1 MIKSVVFDFNGTLLA
16 DTNACWKA
24 DNHVLKTFGGNP
36 ITLKIYKDT
45 VSIPAMN
52 FYSVHGCDKNEM
64 MKNSGRL
71 GKVFHEFYEKRA
83 AKLRSR
89 KNAKSLLNWLHEN
102 NIESVIL
109 SNHTVAGINCQLER
123 LGMKRYVSKLLANTA
138 LDSYLKNGKM
148 EKLKDFLKSSNLQKE
163 DIIIVGDTCEEIE
176 IGRSMG
182 IKTVAITGGYYSA
195 ARLRKGCPDF
205 LIGGLGELINIVGKL
220 NT

>member
-1 MIKSVVFDFNGTLLA
+1 MIKTVIFDFNGTLLA
-16 DTNACWKA
+16 DTSACLEA

-52 FYSVHGCDKNEM
+52 FYSVHGCDKNEL

-83 AKLRSR
+83 TKLRSR
-89 KNAKSLLNWLHEN
+89 KNAKSLLKWLHEN

-109 SNHTVAGINCQLER
+109 SNHTVAGISYQLER
-123 LGMKRYVSKLLANTA
+123 LG
-138 LDSYLKNGKM
+138 M

-176 IGRSMG
+176 IGKNMG

-195 ARLRKGCPDF
+195 ARLRKGGPDF
-205 LIGGLGELINIVGKL
+205 LISDLGELINIVGKI